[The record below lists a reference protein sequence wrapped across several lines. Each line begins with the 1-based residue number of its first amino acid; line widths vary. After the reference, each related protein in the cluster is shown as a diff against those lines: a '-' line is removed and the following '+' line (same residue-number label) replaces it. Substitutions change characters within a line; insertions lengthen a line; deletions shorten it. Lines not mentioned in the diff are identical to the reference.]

1 MTTLLFW
8 VSFSKKWWAPL
19 NYVFVFV
26 SGNEKINQ
34 DLKNQVKTNNKTL
47 KKNCQCC
54 QLIKFLYFLFLSELY
69 FLELFEIHHFIQFL
83 LELATLKAVMRILF
97 LPLLKYT

>member
-34 DLKNQVKTNNKTL
+34 DLKNQVKTK
-47 KKNCQCC
+47 Q
-54 QLIKFLYFLFLSELY
+54 
-69 FLELFEIHHFIQFL
+69 
-83 LELATLKAVMRILF
+83 
-97 LPLLKYT
+97 